1 MAQHEAATSN
11 AAQIE
16 FWNSAASRAWAD
28 QYERMD
34 RAVAAL
40 TKELLDLATP
50 QPGERVLDIG
60 CGAGTTILELAMRVG
75 SRGHL
80 LGADVSE
87 PSVARARQRIGAAGL
102 RHALPRR
109 ALIWC
114 SRASESCSSAILGPP
129 LRICGER

>member
-1 MAQHEAATSN
+1 MVADHQAATGN

-40 TKELLDLATP
+40 TKELLHLAAP
-50 QPGERVLDIG
+50 RPGERVLDIG
-60 CGAGTTILELAMRVG
+60 CGAGTTVLELATRVG
-75 SRGHL
+75 SDGHV

-87 PSVARARQRIGAAGL
+87 PSVARARQRIAATGL
-102 RHALPRR
+102 RN
-109 ALIWC
+109 
-114 SRASESCSSAILGPP
+114 
-129 LRICGER
+129 